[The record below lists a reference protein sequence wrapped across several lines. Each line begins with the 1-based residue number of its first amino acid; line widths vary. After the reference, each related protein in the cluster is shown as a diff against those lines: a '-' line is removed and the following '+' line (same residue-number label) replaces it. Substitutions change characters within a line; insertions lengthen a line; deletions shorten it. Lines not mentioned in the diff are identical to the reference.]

1 MIKHNNMIK
10 ITENNRSLVFLVG
23 TLILG
28 ILIIGTLVFL
38 ENNDVESVQV
48 VNEQTNTNYKDLE
61 NKIDELKNQNFNPTS
76 YNSLASEIDESF
88 RQDLITSSAK
98 TNLITKLTSIYS
110 DLVYNQCEFF
120 LSGNNSNGQDVLNWL
135 TQLESITSKNSKIDR
150 YRGQIKWYNY
160 YAKTLTNKVDN
171 FINPGITNYDDNTY
185 RTLMNE
191 VQTMPNFEK
200 GYANKS
206 KFIAIKS
213 NLTRK
218 LQNFNTEF
226 YSN

>member
-1 MIKHNNMIK
+1 MIK

-28 ILIIGTLVFL
+28 VLIIGILIFL
-38 ENNDVESVQV
+38 ENNDVERDEFPKDQV
-48 VNEQTNTNYKDLE
+48 ESTFKKLE
-61 NKIDELKNQNFNPTS
+61 IEIDDLKNKNFNPSS
-76 YNSLASEIDESF
+76 YNTLMSKIDADYK
-88 RQDLITSSAK
+88 QDIITSSAK
-98 TNLITKLTSIYS
+98 TNLVTKLSSNYS
-110 DLVYNQCEFF
+110 DLVYHQCEFF
-120 LSGNNSNGQDVLNWL
+120 LSGNKNNSQDVLNWL
-135 TQLESITSKNSKIDR
+135 NQLETITSKNSKIDR

-160 YAKTLTNKVDN
+160 YAKTLPNKVDN

-191 VQTMPNFEK
+191 VQTMPNFDR